1 MSRRRE
7 RHHTVPRLHLRG
19 FAGPYRGDSLRRSGQ
34 DPLLLVQ
41 YDVNTGSRT
50 DVSIADAAV
59 ARNFYTIVLPD
70 GTRSD
75 AWERSLSN
83 VENDIAPALRRAI
96 ESPRFRLNDDDRQLL
111 ASWIALQ
118 YLRGPDNR
126 QLQAAI
132 ASFTVRAQVGMG
144 GLAYLKHV
152 MSKHLGRPVPPGRAE
167 RVWDDIMKEEG
178 PTIKVRGEDH
188 MKLLL
193 QTFPQAAEQI
203 LGRTWGR
210 MRFRQCALAVSD
222 VPVGLVRDSVE
233 LWAGGGLGGAR
244 AITVPL
250 DRHTL
255 LWLALAGPGGP
266 EEDMDLQAT
275 KAFAAAHNESAIG
288 AAERFVYFHP
298 DDDPIAEGTVVP
310 RPPRERLNVSSGFKL
325 DGNRDRALNDVL
337 QQIADRNGRNDGSL
351 IADYTWPIDGYEPP
365 ANWDA

>member
-1 MSRRRE
+1 MSRRSE

-19 FAGPYRGDSLRRSGQ
+19 FAGPYTGDNPRRSGQ
-34 DPLLLVQ
+34 DPLMLVQ

-50 DVSIADAAV
+50 DVSIADATV
-59 ARNFYTIVLPD
+59 ARNFYTVVLPD

-75 AWERSLSN
+75 AWERSLRN

-96 ESPRFRLNDDDRQLL
+96 DAPRFRLNDDDRQLL

-132 ASFTVRAQVGMG
+132 ASYTVRAQVGMG
-144 GLAYLKHV
+144 GLAYLRHV
-152 MSKHLGRPVPPGRAE
+152 MSNRLGRPVPLEQAE
-167 RVWDDIMKEEG
+167 RVWDDITKEEG

-188 MKLLL
+188 LNLLL
-193 QTFPQAAEQI
+193 HAFPKAAEQI

-210 MRFRQCALAVSD
+210 MRFRRRALAVSD
-222 VPVGLVRDSVE
+222 VPVGLVRDSAE
-233 LWAGGGLGGAR
+233 PWAGGGLGGAR

-255 LWLALAGPGGP
+255 LWLALAGPEGP
-266 EEDMDLQAT
+266 EEDMDLEPT
-275 KAFAAAHNESAIG
+275 KAFAVAHNESAISG
-288 AAERFVYFHP
+288 AERFVYFHP

-310 RPPRERLNVSSGFKL
+310 RPPRERLNISGGL
-325 DGNRDRALNDVL
+325 DLGGNRDRALNDVL
-337 QQIADRNGRNDGSL
+337 QQIADRNGRNDRSL

-365 ANWDA
+365 ADFDA